1 MGEGGK
7 CMRLLLIEDEEDLA
21 KPLIKALSNY
31 GFAVD
36 YSNEG
41 KSGLLKAEINHYD
54 CILLDLNLP
63 GIDGI
68 TISNKLRA
76 QNITTPIL
84 MVTAKHQLDD
94 KLIGFEAG
102 ADDYIS
108 KPFNLEELTARIKA
122 VVRRSSE
129 NKSQKLEFLD
139 FELFPDKNILLN
151 TLSGEEFELTT
162 KECSM
167 LEYMIRNINRTI
179 SAEEL
184 LEHVWD
190 EEANPF
196 SDTIKTHIKTLR
208 KKFDSEKN
216 IIKTIHGK
224 GYMLSTNK

>member
-1 MGEGGK
+1 
-7 CMRLLLIEDEEDLA
+7 MRLLLIEDEEDLA
-21 KPLIKALSNY
+21 RPLIKALSDY
-31 GFAVD
+31 GFAID

-41 KSGLLKAEINHYD
+41 NEGLSKAEINQYD

-68 TISNKLRA
+68 SISNKLRA
-76 QNITTPIL
+76 QNNNTPIL
-84 MVTAKHQLDD
+84 MVTARHQIDD

-108 KPFNLEELTARIKA
+108 KPFNLKELTARIKA
-122 VVRRSSE
+122 IVRRSSE
-129 NKSQKLEFLD
+129 NKTHNLEFLN
-139 FELFPDKNILLN
+139 FELIPDKNTLLN
-151 TLSGEEFELTT
+151 TQSGEEIELTT

-179 SAEEL
+179 PAEEL

-208 KKFDSEKN
+208 KKFDPQKKTL
-216 IIKTIHGK
+216 KTIHGK
-224 GYMLSTNK
+224 GYMLNTKK

>member
-1 MGEGGK
+1 
-7 CMRLLLIEDEEDLA
+7 MRLLLIEDEEDLA
-21 KPLIKALSNY
+21 KPLIKALSEY

-41 KSGLLKAEINHYD
+41 KSGLSKAEINHYD

-68 TISNKLRA
+68 SISNKLRA
-76 QNITTPIL
+76 QNINTPIL
-84 MVTAKHQLDD
+84 MVTAKHQIDD
-94 KLIGFEAG
+94 KLLGFESG

-108 KPFNLEELTARIKA
+108 KPFILKELTARIKA

-129 NKSQKLEFLD
+129 NKTHNLEFLD
-139 FELFPDKNILLN
+139 FKLISDRN
-151 TLSGEEFELTT
+151 TLINTQSGEEIELTT

-167 LEYMIRNINRTI
+167 LEYLIRNINRTI

-208 KKFDSEKN
+208 KKFDPHKR

-224 GYMLSTNK
+224 GYMLSSNK

>member
-1 MGEGGK
+1 
-7 CMRLLLIEDEEDLA
+7 MRLLLIEDEEDLA

-68 TISNKLRA
+68 SISNKLRA
-76 QNITTPIL
+76 QNINTPIL

-139 FELFPDKNILLN
+139 FELLPDKNILRN
-151 TLSGEEFELTT
+151 TLSGDCLLYTSFLLTPIIGIALSKFNKKPDSANT
-162 KECSM
+162 ALVGLGGSLLSILIFFLWTNFGVVVTTSM
-167 LEYMIRNINRTI
+167 YRC
-179 SAEEL
+179 
-184 LEHVWD
+184 V
-190 EEANPF
+190 
-196 SDTIKTHIKTLR
+196 
-208 KKFDSEKN
+208 
-216 IIKTIHGK
+216 
-224 GYMLSTNK
+224 

>member
-1 MGEGGK
+1 MGGTS
-7 CMRLLLIEDEEDLA
+7 MRLLLIEDEEDLA
-21 KPLIKALSNY
+21 RPLIKALSDY

-41 KSGLLKAEINHYD
+41 TSGLSKAEINQYD

-68 TISNKLRA
+68 SISNKLRA
-76 QNITTPIL
+76 QNINTPIL
-84 MVTAKHQLDD
+84 MVTAKHQIDD

-108 KPFNLEELTARIKA
+108 KPFNLKELTARIKA
-122 VVRRSSE
+122 IVRRSSE
-129 NKSQKLEFLD
+129 NKTHNLEFLNY
-139 FELFPDKNILLN
+139 ELIPDKNTLLD
-151 TLSGEEFELTT
+151 TQTGEEIELTT

-179 SAEEL
+179 PAEEL

-208 KKFDSEKN
+208 KKFDPQKK
-216 IIKTIHGK
+216 ILKTIHGK
-224 GYMLSTNK
+224 GYMLNTKK

>member
-1 MGEGGK
+1 
-7 CMRLLLIEDEEDLA
+7 MRLLLIEDEEDLA
-21 KPLIKALSNY
+21 KPLIKALSDY
-31 GFAVD
+31 GFALD
-36 YSNEG
+36 YSNDG
-41 KSGLLKAEINHYD
+41 KDGLSKAEINQYD

-68 TISNKLRA
+68 SISNKLRA
-76 QNITTPIL
+76 QNINTPIL
-84 MVTAKHQLDD
+84 MVTARHQIDD

-108 KPFNLEELTARIKA
+108 KPFNLKELTARIKA
-122 VVRRSSE
+122 IVRRSSE
-129 NKSQKLEFLD
+129 NKTHNLKFLN
-139 FELFPDKNILLN
+139 FELISDRN
-151 TLSGEEFELTT
+151 TLLDTQSGEEIELTT

-208 KKFDSEKN
+208 KKFDHKKK
-216 IIKTIHGK
+216 IIKTVHGK
-224 GYMLSTNK
+224 GYMLSIKE

>member
-1 MGEGGK
+1 
-7 CMRLLLIEDEEDLA
+7 MRLLLIEDEEDLA
-21 KPLIKALSNY
+21 KPLIKALSDY

-41 KSGLLKAEINHYD
+41 KSGLSKAEINQYD

-68 TISNKLRA
+68 SISNKLRE
-76 QNITTPIL
+76 QNINTPIL
-84 MVTAKHQLDD
+84 MVTAKHQIDD

-108 KPFNLEELTARIKA
+108 KPFNLKELTARIKA
-122 VVRRSSE
+122 VVRRTSE
-129 NKSQKLEFLD
+129 NKTHNLKFLN
-139 FELFPDKNILLN
+139 FELIPDRNILTN
-151 TLSGEEFELTT
+151 TRTKQEIELTT

-208 KKFDSEKN
+208 KKFDPHKKF
-216 IIKTIHGK
+216 IKTVHGK
-224 GYMLSTNK
+224 GYMLNTNK